1 MLLGW
6 KYIMQY
12 GWADSVVDPDDA
24 STTSDEGYGAPETDD
39 WMDNKEFYKSSDDV
53 FSICNTAS
61 L

>member
-1 MLLGW
+1 
-6 KYIMQY
+6 MQY